1 MVEDRIGA
9 GSITN
14 GYVCKKDT
22 PRTQLVEM
30 NEWFWG
36 WGLDPSD

>member
-9 GSITN
+9 GSITDR
-14 GYVCKKDT
+14 YTYIKDT
-22 PRTQLVEM
+22 PRTQLVEL

-36 WGLDPSD
+36 WGLYPSD